1 VYLLGGKARA
11 SEAGYTL
18 VELILGMGLTTL
30 LAVAAVSAL
39 VYFTGRSSAMNSD
52 VDTMSEI
59 VMLDLL
65 VRKMQPR
72 MIQGAVFLK
81 PSMIDKALVGAGR
94 SFIDLP
100 SGRSTFGSLLYL
112 GGRLFRPDGSGNL
125 VLSESGLASTS
136 DPFGV
141 AVVLSYGPG
150 GEMLTVAADDPS
162 TPPEIPDPV
171 NLIRPHNFS
180 TSADGCESQCS
191 LYLSSPESLS
201 SLLEIYPSGSLFAL
215 SSGIGTQIL
224 EVRGLS
230 VAAGAPPG
238 TYRLNF
244 GSGSGFYQIGYLN
257 EKMAL
262 RVVPTGSSVRP
273 VRLSLIGATE
283 DKRIQIVSLD
293 TDRSQSVV
301 LKTAEPATEFVVLD
315 STNEA
320 RPVAFSVK
328 PMSGQGKF
336 RMTLNRKSS
345 TNGQMVPVSTTIGL

>member
-1 VYLLGGKARA
+1 
-11 SEAGYTL
+11 
-18 VELILGMGLTTL
+18 
-30 LAVAAVSAL
+30 
-39 VYFTGRSSAMNSD
+39 
-52 VDTMSEI
+52 
-59 VMLDLL
+59 
-65 VRKMQPR
+65 
-72 MIQGAVFLK
+72 
-81 PSMIDKALVGAGR
+81 
-94 SFIDLP
+94 
-100 SGRSTFGSLLYL
+100 
-112 GGRLFRPDGSGNL
+112 
-125 VLSESGLASTS
+125 
-136 DPFGV
+136 
-141 AVVLSYGPG
+141 
-150 GEMLTVAADDPS
+150 
-162 TPPEIPDPV
+162 
-171 NLIRPHNFS
+171 
-180 TSADGCESQCS
+180 
-191 LYLSSPESLS
+191 
-201 SLLEIYPSGSLFAL
+201 
-215 SSGIGTQIL
+215 
-224 EVRGLS
+224 
-230 VAAGAPPG
+230 
-238 TYRLNF
+238 LNF